1 MPGARRI
8 RPPLLAELAT
18 QLRFAATD
26 SLVRCAGR
34 IEALARDLEPDR
46 MYPAD
51 FVVFRITGYRP
62 EQGGD
67 DQVRGGVLL
76 EGLSAL
82 AEDLTGR
89 ALWPLSEARAAGFI
103 GVNDLLRRWKI
114 SRKTLERRRR
124 QGLIARRAHAER
136 NRASLVFAPEI
147 IAWFETAHAEQIRE
161 AAEFDRISPADRDR
175 MLRRAR
181 RYRARFGCS
190 LNQVAK
196 RLAERF
202 DRSHQGVRLLLQRH
216 DREHPREAIFAQR
229 GSLSER
235 DRAVCSRAAARG
247 LDPAWMARRLRRSPA
262 AVRRAI
268 AVEAAERLG
277 VLAKEGHLQ
286 APRSPM
292 FSSPDAVDVF
302 LGPAVVRRELGE
314 AGRTDLAEFL
324 TLART
329 KSVPIGA
336 LELSRR
342 RAVCFLLWR
351 ASEAINALS
360 RANPST
366 AVIDRVRTDLI
377 WAARLQAD
385 LVRGYWPMAI
395 ETVET
400 RLQRRVEQL
409 GVAAC
414 TRTLGELRDAL
425 GAGAMNFDPFKG
437 AEAGGRV
444 AGSISQALA
453 GVTARLARQLGVGA
467 PASRAEPRFAQGTI
481 ITDWTLHIAPWQT
494 GVDLTDRVSS
504 MLRRRDA
511 ADPAAAVLLARY
523 GRDGRAPRTLA
534 ELGAE
539 LNIGP
544 TLAARRERL
553 ALRNVL
559 GLPERAGA

>member
-8 RPPLLAELAT
+8 RPTLLAELST
-18 QLRFAATD
+18 QLRFAAAD

-34 IEALARDLEPDR
+34 IEALARDLEPER

-67 DQVRGGVLL
+67 DQISGAALL

-82 AEDLTGR
+82 AEELTGR
-89 ALWPLSEARAAGFI
+89 AQWPMGEARAAGFI
-103 GVNDLLRRWKI
+103 GVGELMRRWKI

-124 QGLIARRAHAER
+124 QGLVARRAHAER
-136 NRASLVFAPEI
+136 NRASLVFAPEMV
-147 IAWFETAHAEQIRE
+147 AWIESARPEQIRE
-161 AAEFDRISPADRDR
+161 AAEFDRISRADRDR

-181 RYRARFGCS
+181 RYRGRFGCS

-202 DRSHQGVRLLLQRH
+202 DRSHQGVRLVLQRH

-229 GSLSER
+229 GSLSAR
-235 DRAVCSRAAARG
+235 DRRVCFRAAGRG
-247 LDPAWMARRLRRSPA
+247 LDPAWVARRLRRSPA
-262 AVRRAI
+262 AVRRAV
-268 AVEAAERLG
+268 AVETGARLRALLDDG
-277 VLAKEGHLQ
+277 RLEG
-286 APRSPM
+286 PRSPM
-292 FSSPDAVDVF
+292 FARPDAVEVF
-302 LGPAVVRRELGE
+302 LGPAAVTGELGG

-324 TLART
+324 AAARV

-342 RAVCFLLWR
+342 RGACFLLWR
-351 ASEAINALS
+351 ASEAIRSLS

-366 AVIDRVRTDLI
+366 AVIDRIRTDLI

-395 ETVET
+395 ETVES
-400 RLQRRVEQL
+400 RLQRRLEQL

-414 TRTLGELRDAL
+414 TRTIGDLRDGL

-453 GVTARLARQLGVGA
+453 GVSARLSRQLGVGTA
-467 PASRAEPRFAQGTI
+467 VSRAEPRFAGGTI
-481 ITDWTLHIAPWQT
+481 ISDWTLHIAPWQAT
-494 GVDLTDRVSS
+494 IDLTDRLSL
-504 MLRRRDA
+504 MLQRRGPEDS
-511 ADPAAAVLLARY
+511 AAAVLLARY
-523 GRDGRAPRTLA
+523 GRDGRAPRTLT
-534 ELGAE
+534 ELGVE

-553 ALRNVL
+553 ALRSVL
-559 GLPERAGA
+559 GLPDRDGA